1 MRAFVTGATGFIGA
15 NLVRRLLEYG
25 YEVHVLI
32 RPESKRWRIE
42 DILSNLH
49 LHEGDLQTADFNHIF
64 TTSQPDVI
72 FHLGVFGAYQ
82 FQTEPRQILETTV
95 FGTLRLLQAAKQSGV
110 KILVAAGSSSE
121 YGTKQHPMHE
131 DELVEPN
138 TYYAIGK
145 VTQTHLCQHFSRVE
159 KLPTVSLRLFSVY
172 GPYEEPGRLVPT
184 LIRKSFANEALEMA
198 DPSIARDYIYVDDVI
213 DAFMVAADHPEYSG
227 EVFNVGT
234 GEQTCLRDIVAQVLR
249 LTGSN
254 SGVNWGAY
262 AQRSFDTSIWVADTV
277 KVYRN
282 LGFRAQHSLED
293 GLRKTINWF
302 NANNKYH
309 ATT

>member
-95 FGTLRLLQAAKQSGV
+95 LELCDYCRPLNKAA
-110 KILVAAGSSSE
+110 L
-121 YGTKQHPMHE
+121 
-131 DELVEPN
+131 
-138 TYYAIGK
+138 
-145 VTQTHLCQHFSRVE
+145 
-159 KLPTVSLRLFSVY
+159 
-172 GPYEEPGRLVPT
+172 
-184 LIRKSFANEALEMA
+184 
-198 DPSIARDYIYVDDVI
+198 
-213 DAFMVAADHPEYSG
+213 
-227 EVFNVGT
+227 
-234 GEQTCLRDIVAQVLR
+234 
-249 LTGSN
+249 
-254 SGVNWGAY
+254 
-262 AQRSFDTSIWVADTV
+262 
-277 KVYRN
+277 
-282 LGFRAQHSLED
+282 
-293 GLRKTINWF
+293 
-302 NANNKYH
+302 KYL
-309 ATT
+309 